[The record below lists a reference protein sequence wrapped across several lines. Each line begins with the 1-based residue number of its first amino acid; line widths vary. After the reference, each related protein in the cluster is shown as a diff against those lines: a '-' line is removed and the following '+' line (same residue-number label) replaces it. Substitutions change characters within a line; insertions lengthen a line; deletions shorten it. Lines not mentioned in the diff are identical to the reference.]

1 MIYLYSQ
8 QQDFLIPLQS
18 HFQSMGLETQ
28 LFADSQMLLSAF
40 KNSLPQAA
48 IIDLRFDNY
57 LPRYLEKIYL
67 DHPEIVVLGIAGTN
81 RNLFEEFAD
90 QLLDPSDSPE
100 SIDITL
106 TEHFADRKLLSDF
119 GLVGRS
125 MELTGVAR
133 MIEQVGPTEINVLIT
148 GPSGTGK
155 EMVARAI
162 HRRSGKP
169 DDKFVAINIGS
180 LAPGLIESELFGH
193 EKGSFTGAVGKRLGH
208 FEMATG
214 GTLFIDEIG
223 ELPGDLQVKLLRVLE
238 EKSFY
243 RVGAQRQT
251 DTDARLIFATNRNL
265 AEEVAAGR
273 FREDLYYRLNVVNI
287 IIPAL
292 ATRPKDIS
300 PLVKYF
306 IDKSHYATTPDHGL
320 IEAGAIKLMLKYH
333 WPGNVR
339 ELKNVIE
346 SLLVLSEK
354 GIITQDAFEKY
365 LRQKALHDQT
375 LPVPTGRTPESAEH
389 QLIIQA
395 ILSLKD
401 EISSLHRII
410 EDNIGGGITNNK
422 RLPEQRN
429 SLNLDDNEKQLIIQT
444 LAEVNG
450 NRKRAATILGI
461 GERTLYRKLEKYG
474 LK

>member
-8 QQDFLIPLQS
+8 QKNLLDHLQAALGAN
-18 HFQSMGLETQ
+18 GLESQ
-28 LFADSQMLLSAF
+28 LFGDTQMLASAL
-40 KNSLPQAA
+40 KSSLPQTA
-48 IIDLRFDNY
+48 IIDLRFEEY
-57 LPRYLEKIYL
+57 LPRYLEKVYL
-67 DHPEIVVLGIAGTN
+67 DSPAVVILGIAGSN
-81 RNLFEEFAD
+81 RKLFEEFSD
-90 QLLDPSDSPE
+90 QLFEPTDTPE
-100 SIDITL
+100 AIALTL
-106 TEHFADRKLLSDF
+106 VEHFADRKLLADC

-125 MELTGVAR
+125 TELIGVAR
-133 MIEQVGPTEINVLIT
+133 MIEQVGPTDINVLIT
-148 GPSGTGK
+148 GPSGSGK
-155 EMVARAI
+155 ELVARAI

-169 DDKFVAINIGS
+169 EDKFIAINIGS
-180 LAPGLIESELFGH
+180 LAPGVIESELFGH
-193 EKGSFTGAVGKRLGH
+193 EKGSFTGAIGKRLGH

-243 RVGAQRQT
+243 RVGAQKKT
-251 DTDARLIFATNRNL
+251 GTDARLIFATNRNL
-265 AEEVAAGR
+265 AEDVGVGR

-287 IIPAL
+287 VIPPL
-292 ATRPKDIS
+292 AARPKDIP

-306 IDKSHYATTPDHGL
+306 VNSSHYAATNNHGI
-320 IEAGAIKLMLKYH
+320 IEAGALKLMLKYR

-346 SLLVLSEK
+346 SLLILSDK
-354 GIITQDAFEKY
+354 GAITQESFEKY

-389 QLIIQA
+389 HLIIQA

-410 EDNIGGGITNNK
+410 EENNGSAIVNHK

-429 SLNLDDNEKQLIIQT
+429 NLNLDDNEKQLIIQT

-450 NRKRAATILGI
+450 NRKRAAAILGI